1 VAIQPN
7 KPQNRVFLLVGI
19 VLAAAAAVAVLFA
32 INHSSGNSNVPT
44 TTIVVAKSTISAGTT
59 ITADLLTTAPL
70 PNTALPADPFSDP
83 SQVVGK
89 TAPVTISANEPL
101 TQSLFTSATTAV
113 GPGGTTVVVSHLNIT
128 KGYVAM
134 AIPAAGTT
142 STTSPTGGVTADLTS
157 DGYYI
162 QPEDHIDIL
171 IDPGIP
177 SQPGVRFAFQDVRVL
192 RVGDYAAGA
201 TTTAGTPAVYI
212 VELPRNQAEMLTA
225 MTTGRSTQLVLK
237 YVLRPQS
244 EYGKLDGANGYDKP
258 VYESN
263 TGAPLNLGADST
275 VTTNTLNSIFGH

>member
-1 VAIQPN
+1 MAIQPN
-7 KPQNRVFLLVGI
+7 KPQNRVFLLVGV
-19 VLAAAAAVAVLFA
+19 VLAVAAAAAVLWV
-32 INHSSGNSNVPT
+32 ISHNNTSNVAST
-44 TTIVVAKSTISAGTT
+44 NVVVAKSTISAGTT
-59 ITADLLTTAPL
+59 ITADLLTLAPL

-89 TAPVTISANEPL
+89 TAPVTISANVPL

-134 AIPAAGTT
+134 AIPAAGAT
-142 STTSPTGGVTADLTS
+142 STSAASVGVTADLTS

-162 QPEDHIDIL
+162 QPDDHIDIL

-177 SQPGVRFAFQDVRVL
+177 NEPGVRFAFQDVRVL
-192 RVGDYAAGA
+192 RVGVYSAGTAAAAGA
-201 TTTAGTPAVYI
+201 PSVYI

-225 MTTGRSTQLVLK
+225 MTTGRGTQLVLK

-275 VTTNTLNSIFGH
+275 VTTTTLNGIFGH